1 MLLPFCVT
9 YRIIIILL
17 TSYFVE
23 NHTWGNPWALIK
35 TKIVCMLMFS
45 CTLQCWLPG
54 ATAHLLHYHI
64 IIVSLGLK
72 NSYIYFL
79 RTIRTCHTLFN
90 LPLITI
96 IASHMHL
103 NTFDVMALTTRC
115 PGGLSIMLYKLSYI
129 NIIT

>member
-1 MLLPFCVT
+1 M
-9 YRIIIILL
+9 
-17 TSYFVE
+17 
-23 NHTWGNPWALIK
+23 GNPWALIK

-54 ATAHLLHYHI
+54 ATAHYHI

-79 RTIRTCHTLFN
+79 RTIHTCHTLFN

-103 NTFDVMALTTRC
+103 NTFDHHGIDNKVPRR
-115 PGGLSIMLYKLSYI
+115 PINHVIQIILY
-129 NIIT
+129 NVIT